1 MSLALLW
8 ISMGINFAKGFL
20 SGVRES
26 NQAYYQAADYEKQA
40 EIFKKNADAVQL
52 NGAMNEDILRSKN
65 RLYISNGIASANEVG
80 MGESPTMMT
89 VLTQT
94 NTLLE
99 QNVLNERYK
108 MESEAE
114 KYLYQARVMAHNA
127 HKMRKKADGAFRSGL
142 IDGISSA
149 FGSLMS

>member
-20 SGVRES
+20 SGVKES
-26 NQAYYQAADYEKQA
+26 NEAYYKASDYENQA
-40 EIFKKNADAVQL
+40 EIFKKNADAMAL
-52 NGAMNEDILRSKN
+52 HGAINEDVLRSKN
-65 RLYISNGIASANEVG
+65 RFYISNGVAAANEVG

-89 VLTQT
+89 ALTQT

-127 HKMRKKADGAFRSGL
+127 RQMRKKSDKAFRSGL
-142 IDGISSA
+142 VEGIGSA
-149 FGSLMS
+149 LGSL